1 MSPPT
6 PLWKCLDI
14 AICHGFYIE
23 KYSNFGLLHSY
34 CLTFKRGRG
43 EGYIFFSLEPYI
55 FFMQYLKSDYF
66 FCRTWTICNFSS
78 NLSKFLFEKL
88 QGHIEKTGK
97 SKSLVIT
104 KQILFLAKQFTD
116 QNVNLITSNNC
127 KHPIGRLS

>member
-1 MSPPT
+1 MLYIQSCFYTNINIGRFFLKQIVEKSDFFSFIEMSPP

-55 FFMQYLKSDYF
+55 FFMQYLKSIIF
-66 FCRTWTICNFSS
+66 FVGHEQSVIFLQIYQNFSLK
-78 NLSKFLFEKL
+78 NYRVILRKL
-88 QGHIEKTGK
+88 EN
-97 SKSLVIT
+97 
-104 KQILFLAKQFTD
+104 
-116 QNVNLITSNNC
+116 QN
-127 KHPIGRLS
+127 PW